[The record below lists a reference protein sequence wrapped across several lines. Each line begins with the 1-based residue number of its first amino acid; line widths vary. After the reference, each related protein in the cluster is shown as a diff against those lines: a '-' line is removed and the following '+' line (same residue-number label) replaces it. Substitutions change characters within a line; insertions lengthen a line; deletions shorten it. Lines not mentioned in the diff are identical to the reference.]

1 MFKTLILAFF
11 VILLPEFANATQ
23 TTLNLSDETLS
34 SPYTLS
40 SSEYLSLSKDQ
51 TGEEQQATI
60 LKAAG
65 KMIYDGQWRQGQAL
79 LSSSAH
85 LVGIL
90 ANEKNLLL
98 AKIELIRNQP
108 QSSIAKLSAVQDVGD
123 LPLYYQVQYHE
134 MLAQAYFSL
143 GRAAESVNERIK
155 LEKLLPN
162 DASKF
167 NNQRALWLSLTTL
180 PAAEVNALSAEASLD
195 SDRAGWLQLALIAQ
209 QPFTQGDALLAA
221 LKQWQMAYPNHPG
234 NRLLPTPLES
244 IASHLTAFPKKIAIM
259 LPLSGPLSGPG
270 AALKEG
276 FMAALSASD
285 KARGMTVKSYD
296 TFGADVAVLYETA
309 LSEGADV
316 VVGPLTKTDVTKVA
330 TMIHPV
336 PTLLLNDAQIK
347 PSANAFQFGLS
358 PSNEAKQVAARA
370 HKNGYSRALVITPE
384 DAWGDEVAL
393 AFDSQWRA
401 LGGRVV
407 DTLHYRE
414 SDVLSQS
421 LQDFLQVS
429 KSVARGKQ
437 LKQLLGFHVE
447 ATPNRRQDFDMI
459 FLLAYPSK
467 ARQIMPLLKYYYAGD
482 IPVYATSSVYGGSA
496 NSLKDKDLD
505 GIIFCDM
512 PAVFARQMASKNWPE
527 QFNSYSR
534 LYALGMDSFA
544 LTTQLNQLMIFPALG
559 LSDKSGVLYLT
570 PGQQIARILSWAQF
584 EGGLA
589 VLLK

>member
-1 MFKTLILAFF
+1 M
-11 VILLPEFANATQ
+11 LLPGFSKATQ
-23 TTLNLSDETLS
+23 ASLNVSDETLI

-40 SSEYLSLSKDQ
+40 SGEYLSLSKDQ

-65 KMIYDGQWRQGQAL
+65 RMIYDGQWRQGQAL
-79 LSSSAH
+79 LSSSSP
-85 LVGIL
+85 LVGSL
-90 ANEKNLLL
+90 ANEKNILL

-108 QSSIAKLSAVQDVGD
+108 QSSIAKLSAVQNIGD

-143 GRAAESVNERIK
+143 GRGPESVNERIK

-167 NNQRALWLSLTTL
+167 NNQRALWLALTAL
-180 PAAEVNALSAEASLD
+180 PEAELNVLSAEATLD

-221 LKQWQMAYPNHPG
+221 IKQWQMAYPNHPG

-244 IASHLTAFPKKIAIM
+244 IASHLTVFPKKIALL
-259 LPLSGPLSGPG
+259 LPLSGPLAGPG

-285 KARGMTVKSYD
+285 RARGMTVKSYD
-296 TFGADVAVLYETA
+296 TFDVNVADLYETA
-309 LSEGADV
+309 VSEGADF
-316 VVGPLTKTDVTKVA
+316 VVGPLSKTDVTRVA

-347 PSANAFQFGLS
+347 LSANAFQFGLS

-370 HKNGYSRALVITPE
+370 HKNGYSRALVITP
-384 DAWGDEVAL
+384 DDVWGDEVAL
-393 AFDSQWRA
+393 AFENQWRA
-401 LGGRVV
+401 LGGHVV

-459 FLLAYPSK
+459 FLLAYPTK

-482 IPVYATSSVYGGSA
+482 VPVYATSSVYGGSA
-496 NSLKDKDLD
+496 NPVKDKDLD

-534 LYALGMDSFA
+534 LYALGTDSFA
-544 LTTQLNQLMIFPALG
+544 LTTQLNQLMVFPALG
-559 LSDKSGVLYLT
+559 LRDKSGVLYLT
-570 PGQQIARILSWAQF
+570 PSQQIARILSWAQF
-584 EGGLA
+584 KDGMS
-589 VLLK
+589 VLLGV